1 MDFMDGKGAEQV
13 VNDYIEREISEYKK
27 VTQQE
32 LEANGITLEA
42 KEAFSR
48 KPYYGMTGNFVKK
61 TQNQQVVYLHKSG
74 QVSCL

>member
-13 VNDYIEREISEYKK
+13 VNDYIEREISEYK
-27 VTQQE
+27 E
-32 LEANGITLEA
+32 LEANGITPEA

-61 TQNQQVVYLHKSG
+61 PRINK
-74 QVSCL
+74 

>member
-32 LEANGITLEA
+32 LEANGIKLEA

-61 TQNQQVVYLHKSG
+61 PRINK
-74 QVSCL
+74 

>member
-32 LEANGITLEA
+32 LEANGITL
-42 KEAFSR
+42 
-48 KPYYGMTGNFVKK
+48 V
-61 TQNQQVVYLHKSG
+61 QH
-74 QVSCL
+74 

>member
-1 MDFMDGKGAEQV
+1 MITLKEKYP
-13 VNDYIEREISEYKK
+13 NTRKS
-27 VTQQE
+27 QQE

-61 TQNQQVVYLHKSG
+61 PRINK
-74 QVSCL
+74 

>member
-32 LEANGITLEA
+32 LEATGIAPEA
-42 KEAFSR
+42 REAFSR
-48 KPYYGMTGNFVKK
+48 KPYYNVTGNFVKRPRINK
-61 TQNQQVVYLHKSG
+61 
-74 QVSCL
+74 

>member
-48 KPYYGMTGNFVKK
+48 KPYYGMTGNFVKNPES
-61 TQNQQVVYLHKSG
+61 TSSLSA
-74 QVSCL
+74 

>member
-13 VNDYIEREISEYKK
+13 VNDYLKEKYEYKK

-61 TQNQQVVYLHKSG
+61 PRINK
-74 QVSCL
+74 

>member
-48 KPYYGMTGNFVKK
+48 KPYCGMTGNFVKK
-61 TQNQQVVYLHKSG
+61 PRINK
-74 QVSCL
+74 